1 MWNIFY
7 IILSIPYNNVTDL
20 KNVMQ
25 FNNSLI
31 TSANTENLVS
41 FTRLVRLS
49 LVQETASSILE
60 MSKVDDLKATL
71 PQLFAISSNLSAWKK
86 FNFFHR
92 FAKLQRV

>member
-60 MSKVDDLKATL
+60 MSKVDDPKSHTSTTFCYFK
-71 PQLFAISSNLSAWKK
+71 QLISLEKIQ
-86 FNFFHR
+86 FFS
-92 FAKLQRV
+92 